1 MQGCLPFLSYTLL
14 MRFSP
19 FFATVLLG
27 ASLSLAAH
35 TGHAQS
41 GGMPIRPN
49 RNAQFVFRNGE
60 VVQRLGTQITPLAQ
74 NVRLPNGTKIN
85 VKSGI
90 VEFPGGKIT
99 SLHENDYI
107 NAEGGIVFSTPQS
120 AAAAR
125 GDNSVASTAKFD
137 KYVQV
142 GTAPTTISADA
153 PNEREQLLMQKV
165 ELLTRKVTL
174 LQQTHPNAPNTDAVD
189 KQLQDLDSQMK
200 AIK

>member
-1 MQGCLPFLSYTLL
+1 
-14 MRFSP
+14 MRFSSY
-19 FFATVLLG
+19 FAATLLG
-27 ASLSLAAH
+27 AALSLASLP
-35 TGHAQS
+35 GRAQS
-41 GGMPIRPN
+41 GGAPIRPN

-107 NAEGGIVFSTPQS
+107 NAEGGIVFSTPAS

-125 GDNSVASTAKFD
+125 GDNSVAPDAKYD

-142 GTAPTTISADA
+142 GTAPATITADS

-165 ELLTRKVTL
+165 ELLNRKVTL

-189 KQLQDLDSQMK
+189 KQLQDLDTKMK
-200 AIK
+200 TIK

>member
-1 MQGCLPFLSYTLL
+1 
-14 MRFSP
+14 MRFTS
-19 FFATVLLG
+19 FFVATLCG
-27 ASLSLAAH
+27 AALSL
-35 TGHAQS
+35 TSLTSRAQA
-41 GGMPIRPN
+41 GGTPIRPN

-60 VVQRLGTQITPLAQ
+60 VVQRLGTQITPLTQ

-107 NAEGGIVFSTPQS
+107 NAEGGIVFDTPAS

-125 GDNSVASTAKFD
+125 GDASVDAKAKYD

-142 GTAPTTISADA
+142 GTAPTTSTANL
-153 PNEREQLLMQKV
+153 PNEREQLLMQKI
-165 ELLTRKVTL
+165 ELLNRKVTL

-189 KQLQDLDSQMK
+189 KQLQTLDTQLTSLK
-200 AIK
+200 

>member
-1 MQGCLPFLSYTLL
+1 
-14 MRFSP
+14 MRHTP
-19 FFATVLLG
+19 FFATALLG
-27 ASLSLAAH
+27 AALSLTSFASQ
-35 TGHAQS
+35 AQS
-41 GGMPIRPN
+41 GGAPIRPN

-60 VVQRLGTQITPLAQ
+60 VVQRLATQITPLTQ

-99 SLHENDYI
+99 SLHEGDYI
-107 NAEGGIVFSTPQS
+107 NAEGGIVFSTPAS

-125 GDNSVASTAKFD
+125 GDNSVAANAKYD

-142 GTAPTTISADA
+142 GTAPTTIIGNA
-153 PNEREQLLMQKV
+153 PNEREQLLTQKV
-165 ELLTRKVTL
+165 ELLTRKVAL
-174 LQQTHPNAPNTDAVD
+174 LQQTHPNPPDTGVVD
-189 KQLQDLDSQMK
+189 KQLLDLDTQIK

>member
-1 MQGCLPFLSYTLL
+1 
-14 MRFSP
+14 MRFSS
-19 FFATVLLG
+19 FIAASLLG
-27 ASLSLAAH
+27 ATLSLTSFASQ
-35 TGHAQS
+35 AQS
-41 GGMPIRPN
+41 GGAPIRPN

-60 VVQRLGTQITPLAQ
+60 VVQRLGTQITPLTQ

-125 GDNSVASTAKFD
+125 GDLVDANAKYD

-142 GTAPTTISADA
+142 GTAPTIITADA

-165 ELLTRKVTL
+165 ELLNRKVAL

-189 KQLQDLDSQMK
+189 RQLADLDTRIKGMK
-200 AIK
+200 

>member
-1 MQGCLPFLSYTLL
+1 

>member
-1 MQGCLPFLSYTLL
+1 
-14 MRFSP
+14 MRFSS
-19 FFATVLLG
+19 FITASLLG
-27 ASLSLAAH
+27 AALSLVAS
-35 TGHAQS
+35 TSQAQS
-41 GGMPIRPN
+41 GGAPIRPN

-60 VVQRLGTQITPLAQ
+60 VVQRLGSQLTPLTQ

-107 NAEGGIVFSTPQS
+107 NAEGGIVFSTPAS

-125 GDNSVASTAKFD
+125 GDHSVAADAKYD

-142 GTAPTTISADA
+142 GTAPTTITADA
-153 PNEREQLLMQKV
+153 PNEREQLLMQKI
-165 ELLTRKVTL
+165 ELLNRKVTL

-189 KQLQDLDSQMK
+189 KQLQELDARIKAMK
-200 AIK
+200 

>member
-1 MQGCLPFLSYTLL
+1 
-14 MRFSP
+14 MRFPS
-19 FFATVLLG
+19 FFVTMLLG
-27 ASLSLAAH
+27 SALSL
-35 TGHAQS
+35 TSLPGYSQS
-41 GGMPIRPN
+41 GGTPVRPN

-60 VVQRLGTQITPLAQ
+60 VVQRLGTQLTPLAQ

-107 NAEGGIVFSTPQS
+107 NAEGGIVFGSPAS

-125 GDNSVASTAKFD
+125 GDNSVAADAKFD

-142 GTAPTTISADA
+142 GTAPTTILGDA
-153 PNEREQLLMQKV
+153 PNEREQILMHKI

-174 LQQTHPNAPNTDAVD
+174 LQQTNPNPPNTELVD
-189 KQLQDLDSQMK
+189 KQLQELDAQLK
-200 AIK
+200 TVK

>member
-1 MQGCLPFLSYTLL
+1 

-19 FFATVLLG
+19 FIGATLLG
-27 ASLSLAAH
+27 AALSLTSLS
-35 TGHAQS
+35 GQAQS
-41 GGMPIRPN
+41 GGTSIRPN

-60 VVQRLGTQITPLAQ
+60 VVQRLGTQLTPLTQ

-99 SLHENDYI
+99 SLHENDYK
-107 NAEGGIVFSTPQS
+107 NADGGLVFRPPAS

-125 GDNSVASTAKFD
+125 GDNSVDANAKYD

-142 GTAPTTISADA
+142 GTAPATVLGDA
-153 PNEREQLLMQKV
+153 PNEREQLLMQKI
-165 ELLTRKVTL
+165 ELLNRKVTL
-174 LQQTHPNAPNTDAVD
+174 LQQTHPNAPSTEAVD
-189 KQLQDLDSQMK
+189 KQLQELDTR
-200 AIK
+200 IKGVK

>member
-1 MQGCLPFLSYTLL
+1 MRLS
-14 MRFSP
+14 S
-19 FFATVLLG
+19 FFATAVLG
-27 ASLSLAAH
+27 TALSLAALP
-35 TGHAQS
+35 GQAQS
-41 GGMPIRPN
+41 GGTPIRPN

-60 VVQRLGTQITPLAQ
+60 VVQRLGTQITPLTQ

-107 NAEGGIVFSTPQS
+107 NAEGGIVFSTPAS

-125 GDNSVASTAKFD
+125 GDNSVAADAKYN

-142 GTAPTTISADA
+142 GTAPTTITGDA
-153 PNEREQLLMQKV
+153 PNEREQLLMHEV
-165 ELLTRKVTL
+165 ELLNRKISL
-174 LQQTHPNAPNTDAVD
+174 LQQTHPNPPNTEVVD
-189 KQLQDLDSQMK
+189 KQLQELEAK
-200 AIK
+200 LKTVK

>member
-1 MQGCLPFLSYTLL
+1 
-14 MRFSP
+14 MRFSSY
-19 FFATVLLG
+19 FAATLLG
-27 ASLSLAAH
+27 AALSLTAF
-35 TGHAQS
+35 TSQAQS
-41 GGMPIRPN
+41 GGTPIRPN

-60 VVQRLGTQITPLAQ
+60 VVQRLGNQITPLAQ
-74 NVRLPNGTKIN
+74 NIRLPNGTKIN

-107 NAEGGIVFSTPQS
+107 NAEGGIVFSTPAS

-125 GDNSVASTAKFD
+125 GDNSVPADAKYD

-142 GTAPTTISADA
+142 GTAPTTVTADA
-153 PNEREQLLMQKV
+153 PNEREQLLMQKI
-165 ELLTRKVTL
+165 ELLNRKVTL
-174 LQQTHPNAPNTDAVD
+174 LQQTHPNAPSTDAVD
-189 KQLQDLDSQMK
+189 KQLQDLDARIK

>member
-1 MQGCLPFLSYTLL
+1 

-19 FFATVLLG
+19 FFATTLLG
-27 ASLSLAAH
+27 AALSLASLP
-35 TGHAQS
+35 GHAQS
-41 GGMPIRPN
+41 GGTPVRPN

-107 NAEGGIVFSTPQS
+107 NAEGGIVFGTPAS

-125 GDNSVASTAKFD
+125 GDNSVATDAKYD

-142 GTAPTTISADA
+142 GTAPTTITGDA
-153 PNEREQLLMQKV
+153 PNEREQLLMHKV
-165 ELLTRKVTL
+165 ELLNRKVAL
-174 LQQTHPNAPNTDAVD
+174 LQQTHTNLPNTEAVD
-189 KQLQDLDSQMK
+189 KQLQELDAQLK
-200 AIK
+200 TVK

>member
-1 MQGCLPFLSYTLL
+1 

-19 FFATVLLG
+19 FIAASLLG
-27 ASLSLAAH
+27 ASLSLASL
-35 TGHAQS
+35 TSQAQS
-41 GGMPIRPN
+41 GGAPIRPN

-60 VVQRLGTQITPLAQ
+60 VVQRLGTQITPLTQ

-107 NAEGGIVFSTPQS
+107 NAEGGIVFSTPAS

-125 GDNSVASTAKFD
+125 GDNSVAANAKYD

-142 GTAPTTISADA
+142 GTAPATVLGDA
-153 PNEREQLLMQKV
+153 PNEREQLLMQKI
-165 ELLTRKVTL
+165 ELLNRKVSL
-174 LQQTHPNAPNTDAVD
+174 LQQTHPNAPNTEAVD
-189 KQLQDLDSQMK
+189 RQLQDLDTKIK
-200 AIK
+200 AVK

>member
-1 MQGCLPFLSYTLL
+1 
-14 MRFSP
+14 MRTSH
-19 FFATVLLG
+19 FFAVALLG
-27 ASLSLAAH
+27 AGLLLTPHLSAAQ
-35 TGHAQS
+35 A
-41 GGMPIRPN
+41 GGEPIRPN

-60 VVQRLGTQITPLAQ
+60 VVQRLGTQITPLSK

-90 VEFPGGKIT
+90 VELPGGKIT

-107 NAEGGIVFSTPQS
+107 NAEGGIVFATPAS

-125 GDNSVASTAKFD
+125 GDNSVATNAKYD

-142 GTAPTTISADA
+142 GTAPTTILGDA
-153 PNEREQLLMQKV
+153 PNEREQLLMHKI

-174 LQQTHPNAPNTDAVD
+174 LQQTHPNAPSTEAVD
-189 KQLQDLDSQMK
+189 KQLQEIDTQLK
-200 AIK
+200 TVK